1 MLIPHVNTSPAPA
14 VVTSNSSLPLHVYD
28 VPASAKLLCHVCKV
42 SPPILLSA
50 NLTTTPT
57 SHVPIKKFPHFCKQ
71 LMISPR
77 KPVFYNY
84 NYKCKG
90 VSLQASFSMLITLLF
105 HVILNFQSTKMILAF
120 NIFRIFNLIT
130 LTYMK
135 CYNNF
140 GRSLTNYM
148 NRHKYF
154 LSWFFNCFYPRQVI
168 KIAWVMN
175 GKNFTSA
182 TKFIFLIGLISAN
195 CLQSTKSKVKC
206 YRYFINSKFSEF
218 IRKTYDEYPSA
229 RISKPKQFN
238 VFKILTLFM
247 IGDIAFIF
255 F

>member
-1 MLIPHVNTSPAPA
+1 
-14 VVTSNSSLPLHVYD
+14 
-28 VPASAKLLCHVCKV
+28 
-42 SPPILLSA
+42 
-50 NLTTTPT
+50 
-57 SHVPIKKFPHFCKQ
+57 
-71 LMISPR
+71 
-77 KPVFYNY
+77 
-84 NYKCKG
+84 
-90 VSLQASFSMLITLLF
+90 MLITLLF

>member
-1 MLIPHVNTSPAPA
+1 MLIPHVNISPAPA

-28 VPASAKLLCHVCKV
+28 VPVPAKLLCHVCKV
-42 SPPILLSA
+42 SAPILLSA
-50 NLTTTPT
+50 NLTTPST

-84 NYKCKG
+84 NYKYKV

-105 HVILNFQSTKMILAF
+105 HVILNFQSTKIILAF

-135 CYNNF
+135 CYTNF
-140 GRSLTNYM
+140 SSSLTNYM
-148 NRHKYF
+148 NQHKYF

-182 TKFIFLIGLISAN
+182 TKFIFLIGFISAN
-195 CLQSTKSKVKC
+195 CLQSAKSKVKC
-206 YRYFINSKFSEF
+206 
-218 IRKTYDEYPSA
+218 
-229 RISKPKQFN
+229 
-238 VFKILTLFM
+238 
-247 IGDIAFIF
+247 
-255 F
+255 